1 MGRTSP
7 IVRYKKKLITAIA
20 TSPELVALI
29 NDDYIDE
36 NGECV
41 DSDELIYKQI
51 FPYYYIPET
60 QNEQKS
66 YVIMKVNGLGIKNK
80 IYNKAEV
87 FICVISHQGIMKVKG
102 GTRIDKMG
110 EIVEELFNGRDD
122 FGFGEME
129 LVSNIE
135 SEINTTHRCRI
146 LRFMVEDF
154 NADACKDEWQKRNK
168 NKKFST
174 KRKQSTNYHFNQ
186 FQTPNNP
193 RHYRYR

>member
-7 IVRYKKKLITAIA
+7 IVRYKKKLITAIV
-20 TSPELVALI
+20 TSPELVTLI

-87 FICVISHQGIMKVKG
+87 FICVISHQGIMKAKG

-154 NADACKDEWQKRNK
+154 NSDACKDE
-168 NKKFST
+168 
-174 KRKQSTNYHFNQ
+174 
-186 FQTPNNP
+186 P
-193 RHYRYR
+193 